1 MISGVDAPTL
11 APKLRFLLDTNVF
24 IALEPY
30 AGGMETGIEPAAE
43 LMRLTGKQGH
53 RLFVHPATRDDLL
66 EGRDATRRRQA
77 LAELGKF
84 EMLAESP
91 ISADL
96 RTTAGDSTEGS
107 NDHRDLRL
115 LAALASRAV
124 TYLVTEDVRLRRRA
138 RRCGLGDSILS
149 IDEAADLLLG
159 LEPRVNEPPP
169 TVERLKAYALDTDQ
183 AIFESFRRDY
193 GGFDLWLQRIRADS
207 DNRECYI
214 VRDADE
220 VYAALAF
227 VKRLE
232 PDCVYDLPQPVAK
245 LASFKVASGHGG
257 RRYGELLLK
266 AVFNAASSWHCASLY
281 VAVLP
286 KYSVLVDF
294 LGDFGF
300 VDIGHPSE
308 LGEIV
313 LAKMF
318 RPPAGAAVEDSFT
331 YHVLHGPPAV
341 SSHASIFLVPIQG
354 RWHAQLFPDSPATPA
369 LTEQLHLPGLTAP
382 TTLPWGNA
390 LRKAYLCHSPSNQLG
405 AGDALLFYQSG
416 EGRSVTAIGVV
427 ERTLRSSDPNEILS
441 VVGGR
446 TVYNP
451 DEVARMCRSV
461 RDVLVILFRQDRFI
475 DPAWGLTEL
484 QLAGVA
490 NGWPQSIMQV
500 RGEGALWVHRH
511 LAQP

>member
-1 MISGVDAPTL
+1 MTSGVDPPSL

-96 RTTAGDSTEGS
+96 RITAGDSTAGS
-107 NDHRDLRL
+107 NNHRDLRL

-124 TYLVTEDVRLRRRA
+124 TYLVTEDVRLGRRA

-149 IDEAADLLLG
+149 IDEAVDLLLG
-159 LEPRVNEPPP
+159 LEPGVNEPPP
-169 TVERLKAYALDTDQ
+169 TVERLEAYALDTDQ
-183 AIFESFRRDY
+183 EIFESLRGDY
-193 GGFDLWLQRIRADS
+193 EGFGPWLQRMRADS
-207 DNRECYI
+207 DNRDCYI
-214 VRDADE
+214 VRDANGG
-220 VYAALAF
+220 YAAIAF

-245 LASFKVASGHGG
+245 LTTIKVASGHGG

-266 AVFNAASSWHCASLY
+266 TLFNAANSWHRASLY
-281 VAVLP
+281 VEVLS
-286 KYSVLVDF
+286 KYTVLVDF

-300 VDIGHPSE
+300 IDIGHRSE
-308 LGEIV
+308 SGEIV
-313 LAKMF
+313 LAKLF
-318 RPPAGAAVEDSFT
+318 RPPAGAADEDSFT

-341 SSHASIFLVPIQG
+341 SPQASIFLVPIRG
-354 RWHAQLFPDSPATPA
+354 RWHAQLFPDSPGTPA

-390 LRKAYLCHSPSNQLG
+390 LRKAYLCHSPSNQLA
-405 AGDALLFYQSG
+405 AGDVLLFYQSG
-416 EGRSVTAIGVV
+416 EGHSVTAIGVV
-427 ERTLRSSDPNEILS
+427 ERTLRTSDANEILS

-446 TVYNP
+446 TVYSP
-451 DEVARMCRSV
+451 DEVALMCQSV
-461 RDVLVILFRQDRFI
+461 GDVLVILFRQDRFI

-484 QLAGVA
+484 QLAGVTKR
-490 NGWPQSIMQV
+490 WPQSITQV
-500 RGEGALWVHRH
+500 PGEGALWAHRH